1 MKNEIIDLR
10 SDTLTLPTPEMK
22 NAISNAVLGDDVYKE
37 DPTVNQLEEKAAA
50 MFGMEAALFCPT
62 GTMTNQLA
70 IKVHTKPGDEVIC
83 DQLSHVYLYEGGGIA
98 LNAFASV
105 RPLAGEY
112 GKLNAALVKASVNNP
127 DDIHQ
132 PLTKL
137 VVLENTTNKGGGSIY
152 DFDEIRKIRKECTDH
167 GLILHL
173 DGARL
178 FNALTETSETPKDYG
193 EVFDSISICL
203 SKGLGCPVGSVLI
216 GSFDFIQQ
224 ARRARKAMG
233 GGWRQA
239 GGLAAAGIYALDH
252 HIPLLKQDHIRAK
265 KTADL
270 LLKHTGII
278 RLYPVETNIVI
289 GELPEDIEAVD
300 FVAGMKEKN
309 ILCSPFGKHLVRFV
323 THLDFTDSHLE
334 MLENRLKSL

>member
-132 PLTKL
+132 PVTKL

-152 DFDEIRKIRKECTDH
+152 DFDEIRKIRKVCTDH

-270 LLKHTGII
+270 LLKHTQII

-323 THLDFTDSHLE
+323 THLDFTDAHLE
-334 MLENRLKSL
+334 MLESRLQSL